1 MGVIDSLLARVGLQ
15 RRGESEPTANP
26 ATMPAKP
33 DTPAADK
40 TLPGETASTGAG
52 TTETGRRGTPES
64 QLKTI
69 YRQLTVDYELR
80 AIINDIRLMDK
91 QDGRVKR
98 IHNRVARDVTRG
110 GLVMLNAT
118 PGSQLQAQWA
128 AYVRRLELN
137 NPQKLK
143 SDARGLLM
151 EGNLPIQWVLDSAA
165 NVAAAVRMPTET
177 IRPNVG
183 LNGRFTDPARA
194 YTQMDLQAGT
204 ELASFPLWQMTVAR
218 LDPDNHD
225 DMAALGRPF
234 LDASREIWRKL
245 RMTDT
250 DLVVRRRHR
259 APLRLSHVLEGAT
272 ETELQTYQTRV
283 EANKDLITTDFYLNK
298 KGSVTAVQG
307 DANLGDIEDVLYLL
321 DSFFAGTPLPKGMMG
336 YTDGM
341 ARDILEDLKRDY
353 FDEVD
358 QLQDMLALA
367 YEFGFRL
374 QLLLRGINPDAEPF
388 TITFAER
395 RTETLTQTTDR
406 ALKLQALGLP
416 KSMVWEEIGYN
427 AAEVEARR
435 QSDAKHY
442 DPYPSEPNA
451 PPAVKITPGN
461 GRKGESTTS
470 VSNGH

>member
-1 MGVIDSLLARVGLQ
+1 MGMIDSLLGRFGYQ
-15 RRGESEPTANP
+15 RQAVASQA
-26 ATMPAKP
+26 
-33 DTPAADK
+33 DTTDK
-40 TLPGETASTGAG
+40 TLPGKTASNTTG
-52 TTETGRRGTPES
+52 TSETGRRGTPES
-64 QLKTI
+64 QTKAI

-80 AIINDIRLMDK
+80 AIINDIRMMDK

-98 IHNRVARDVTRG
+98 IHNRIARDVTRG
-110 GLVMLNAT
+110 GIVMLNAT

-151 EGNLPIQWVLDSAA
+151 EGNLPIQWVLDDAA
-165 NVAAAVRMPTET
+165 NVVAAVRMPTET
-177 IRPNVG
+177 IRPNVA
-183 LNGRFTDPARA
+183 LNGRFIDPRRA
-194 YTQMDLQAGT
+194 YTQMDLQGGS
-204 ELASFPLWQMTVAR
+204 ELASFPLWQLTMTR

-225 DMAALGRPF
+225 DMAAMGRPF

-259 APLRLSHVLEGAT
+259 APLRLSHVLEGANDI
-272 ETELQTYQTRV
+272 ELQAYQDRV
-283 EANKDLITTDFYLNK
+283 EASKDLITTDFYLNK
-298 KGSVTAVQG
+298 KGAVSAVQG
-307 DANLGDIEDVLYLL
+307 DATLGDIGDVSYLL

-358 QLQDMLALA
+358 QLQDMLALV

-374 QLLLRGINPDAEPF
+374 QLLLRGINPDAEAF
-388 TITFAER
+388 TITFSER
-395 RTETLTQTTDR
+395 RTETLSQTTDR

-427 AAEVEARR
+427 AADVEARR
-435 QSDAKHY
+435 QSDALHY
-442 DPYPSEPNA
+442 EPYPEPNA
-451 PPAVKITPGN
+451 PPAVKVTPGN
-461 GRKGESTTS
+461 GRKGDSATDI
-470 VSNGH
+470 GHAH

>member
-1 MGVIDSLLARVGLQ
+1 MGMIDSLLGRFGYQ
-15 RRGESEPTANP
+15 RQTVASQA
-26 ATMPAKP
+26 
-33 DTPAADK
+33 DTTDK
-40 TLPGETASTGAG
+40 TLPGETASNTTGTSEA
-52 TTETGRRGTPES
+52 GRRGTPES
-64 QLKTI
+64 QVKTI

-80 AIINDIRLMDK
+80 AIINDIRMMDR

-98 IHNRVARDVTRG
+98 IHNRIARDVTRG
-110 GLVMLNAT
+110 GIVMLNAT

-151 EGNLPIQWVLDSAA
+151 EGNLPIQWVLDDAA
-165 NVAAAVRMPTET
+165 NVVAAVRMPTET
-177 IRPNVG
+177 IRPNVA
-183 LNGRFTDPARA
+183 LNGRFIDPRRA
-194 YTQMDLQAGT
+194 YTQMDLQGGT
-204 ELASFPLWQMTVAR
+204 ELASFPLWQLTLLRM
-218 LDPDNHD
+218 DPDNHD

-259 APLRLSHVLEGAT
+259 APLRLSHVLEGANDI
-272 ETELQTYQTRV
+272 ELQAYQDRV
-283 EANKDLITTDFYLNK
+283 EANKDLITTDFYLNR

-307 DANLGDIEDVLYLL
+307 DATLGDIGDVTYLL

-358 QLQDMLALA
+358 QLQDMLALV

-374 QLLLRGINPDAEPF
+374 QLLLRGINPDTEPF

-395 RTETLTQTTDR
+395 RTETLGQTTDR
-406 ALKLQALGLP
+406 ALKLKALGLP
-416 KSMVWEEIGYN
+416 PSMVWEELGYN
-427 AAEVEARR
+427 AAAVEARR

-442 DPYPSEPNA
+442 APYPEPNA
-451 PPAVKITPGN
+451 PPAVKVTPGN
-461 GRKGESTTS
+461 GRKGDSATDI
-470 VSNGH
+470 GHAH

>member
-1 MGVIDSLLARVGLQ
+1 MGMIDSLLGRFGYQ
-15 RRGESEPTANP
+15 RQTGTSQASGDHSGTADR
-26 ATMPAKP
+26 TQ
-33 DTPAADK
+33 
-40 TLPGETASTGAG
+40 PGETASTTAK

-64 QLKTI
+64 QIKAI
-69 YRQLTVDYELR
+69 YRKLAVDYELR
-80 AIINDIRLMDK
+80 AIINDIRMMDK

-98 IHNRVARDVTRG
+98 IHNRIARDVTRG
-110 GLVMLNAT
+110 GIVMLNAT
-118 PGSQLQAQWA
+118 PGSQLLAQWT

-151 EGNLPIQWVLDSAA
+151 EGNLPIQWVLDGAA
-165 NVAAAVRMPTET
+165 NVVAAVRMPSET
-177 IRPNVG
+177 IRPNVA
-183 LNGRFTDPARA
+183 LNGRFSDPARA
-194 YTQMDLQAGT
+194 YTQMDLQSGT

-218 LDPDNHD
+218 LDPDNYD

-259 APLRLSHVLEGAT
+259 APLRLSHVLEGAS
-272 ETELQTYQTRV
+272 EPELKAYQDRV
-283 EANKDLITTDFYLNK
+283 EANSDLITTDFYLNK

-307 DANLGDIEDVLYLL
+307 DATLGDIGDVIYLL

-358 QLQDMLALA
+358 QLQDVLALV

-374 QLLLRGINPDAEPF
+374 QLLLRGINPDTEPF
-388 TITFAER
+388 TITFSER

-406 ALKLQALGLP
+406 ALKLKALGLP
-416 KSMVWEEIGYN
+416 PSMVWEELGYN
-427 AAEVEARR
+427 AAAVEARR

-451 PPAVKITPGN
+451 PQTVKITPGN
-461 GRKGESTTS
+461 GRKGDSATS
-470 VSNGH
+470 VSHGH

>member
-1 MGVIDSLLARVGLQ
+1 MGVIDSLLSRVGLQ
-15 RRGESEPTANP
+15 RRSTSTAANP
-26 ATMPAKP
+26 ATHDRQPVN
-33 DTPAADK
+33 TS
-40 TLPGETASTGAG
+40 LPGETASATAA

-64 QLKTI
+64 QTKTI

-80 AIINDIRLMDK
+80 AIINDIRMMDR

-98 IHNRVARDVTRG
+98 IHNRMARDVTRG

-118 PGSQLQAQWA
+118 PGSQLQTQWA
-128 AYVRRLELN
+128 AYTRRLDLN

-151 EGNLPIQWVLDSAA
+151 EGNLPIQWVLDGAA
-165 NVAAAVRMPTET
+165 NVVAAVRMPTET

-183 LNGRFTDPARA
+183 LNGRFIEPGQA
-194 YTQMDLQAGT
+194 YTQMDLQAGI
-204 ELASFPLWQMTVAR
+204 ELAHFSLWQMTVAR

-225 DMAALGRPF
+225 DMASLGRPF
-234 LDASREIWRKL
+234 LDASREVWRKL

-259 APLRLSHVLEGAT
+259 APLRLAHVLENAT
-272 ETELQTYQTRV
+272 DVDMKAYQDRV
-283 EANKDLITTDFYLNK
+283 EANKDMITTDFYLNK
-298 KGSVTAVQG
+298 KGAVTAVQG
-307 DANLGDIEDVLYLL
+307 DATLGDINDVLYLL

-358 QLQDMLALA
+358 QLQDVLALI

-395 RTETLTQTTDR
+395 RTETLSQTTDR

-427 AAEVEARR
+427 AADVEARR

-442 DPYPSEPNA
+442 DPYPEPNT
-451 PPAVKITPGN
+451 PPTVKVTPGN
-461 GRKGESTTS
+461 GRKGDSATS
-470 VSNGH
+470 VNHGH

>member
-1 MGVIDSLLARVGLQ
+1 MGMIDSLLGRFGYQ
-15 RRGESEPTANP
+15 RQTVASQAG
-26 ATMPAKP
+26 AT
-33 DTPAADK
+33 DK
-40 TLPGETASTGAG
+40 TLPGETASNTTGTSEA
-52 TTETGRRGTPES
+52 GRRGTPES
-64 QLKTI
+64 QVKTI

-80 AIINDIRLMDK
+80 AIINDIRMMDK

-98 IHNRVARDVTRG
+98 IHNRIARDVTRG
-110 GLVMLNAT
+110 GIVMLNAT

-128 AYVRRLELN
+128 AYVRRLDLN

-151 EGNLPIQWVLDSAA
+151 EGNLPIQWVLDDAA
-165 NVAAAVRMPTET
+165 NVVAAVRMPTET
-177 IRPNVG
+177 IRPNVA
-183 LNGRFTDPARA
+183 LNGRFIDPRLA
-194 YTQMDLQAGT
+194 YTQMDLQGGT
-204 ELASFPLWQMTVAR
+204 ELASFPLWQLTMTR

-225 DMAALGRPF
+225 DMAAMGRPF

-259 APLRLSHVLEGAT
+259 APLRLSHVLEGANDI
-272 ETELQTYQTRV
+272 ELQAYQDRV

-307 DANLGDIEDVLYLL
+307 DATLGDIGDVTYLL

-358 QLQDMLALA
+358 QLQDMLALV

-374 QLLLRGINPDAEPF
+374 QLLLRGINPDAEAF
-388 TITFAER
+388 SITFAER
-395 RTETLTQTTDR
+395 RTETLSQTTDR
-406 ALKLQALGLP
+406 ALKLKALGLP
-416 KSMVWEEIGYN
+416 PSMVWEELGYN
-427 AAEVEARR
+427 AAAVEARR

-442 DPYPSEPNA
+442 DPYPEPNA
-451 PPAVKITPGN
+451 PPAVKVTPGN
-461 GRKGESTTS
+461 GRKGDSATDI
-470 VSNGH
+470 GHAH